1 MRSFVLPL
9 SLVGLLSVVACGDDG
24 SSSGGAPPGDG
35 GGGAV
40 AVGGSGG
47 VASTGGADAGGAAA
61 GGASAGGASSGGGGT
76 GGSSAQF
83 VGRCGDPI
91 PDGAPAAAPLPT
103 YAGTC
108 PTLTPGFNTISSS
121 GADREFLL
129 VLPSDYD
136 PTVSY
141 PVFFLWHWLGGDA
154 QDFFTRAEV
163 QAAADTQQ
171 FIAVLPEKK
180 GDLLFTWPFEKT
192 QSQARVDEELAFFDD
207 MLACVGAGLSI
218 DTECVSSVG
227 VSAGALF
234 TGQLAHS
241 RSTHLASF
249 VSLSGGT
256 GGFAIRDWETAEH
269 RLPALVL
276 WGGSED
282 TCQSVLSFETLSA
295 DLEANLT
302 EDGHFMVECIHNC
315 GHSEPPF
322 EGPQGFSK
330 YKGMWDFILAHPYW
344 VSDGLSVFE
353 TDGITP
359 DLPEWCA
366 IGAGNATERT
376 GECLNPSEC

>member
-1 MRSFVLPL
+1 MQRRVASLGFVGIL
-9 SLVGLLSVVACGDDG
+9 SLVACGDDG

-35 GGGAV
+35 GGGNPSV
-40 AVGGSGG
+40 GGSGGSGG
-47 VASTGGADAGGAAA
+47 VASTGGAAAVGAGA
-61 GGASAGGASSGGGGT
+61 GGASAGGSGA

-91 PDGAPAAAPLPT
+91 PSGAPAAAPLPT

-108 PTLTPGFNTISSS
+108 PTLTPGFNTISSG

-136 PTVSY
+136 ATQSY

-154 QDFFTRAEV
+154 EDFATRAEV
-163 QAAADTQQ
+163 QAAADTQH

-180 GDLLFTWPFEKT
+180 GDVLFTWPFEKS
-192 QSQARVDEELAFFDD
+192 QSQARVDEELGFFDD

-218 DTECVSSVG
+218 DPQCVSSVG

-234 TGQLAHS
+234 TGQLAHA

-269 RLPALVL
+269 RMPALVL

-302 EDGHFMVECIHNC
+302 EDGHFLVECIHNC

-322 EGPQGFSK
+322 EGPPEFSK

-344 VSDGLSVFE
+344 VSDGQSVLT
-353 TDGITP
+353 TDGLSP